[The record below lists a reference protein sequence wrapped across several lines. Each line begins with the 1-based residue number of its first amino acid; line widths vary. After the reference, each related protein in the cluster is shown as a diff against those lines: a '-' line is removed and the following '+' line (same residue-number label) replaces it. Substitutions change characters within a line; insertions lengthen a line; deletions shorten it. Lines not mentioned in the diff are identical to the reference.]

1 LTQVKAGM
9 LHRDQNPCPD
19 ELRQES
25 DIVGSSFM
33 STNVDYQAPPR
44 DMLLPA
50 VRPAPGGPVAILPS
64 PRPNQR
70 RQRPWLAL
78 VAVIVAAAAAGGGYW
93 WLQSAAGLP
102 EGIVSGNGRL
112 EADEIDVATKFAGR
126 IAELLVD
133 EGDMVRSGQ
142 VVARMDTKD
151 VDISLHKAEAQV
163 LGAERM
169 LDEARASVEQ
179 QQAQVTLAHQ
189 ELSLASFLFQ
199 KGYGTGQLLDQRRQQ
214 EAVATAALTVARA
227 RVGEAEQTL
236 AAATRDVDHY
246 RINIADNALTA
257 ARDGRIQYRLANV
270 GEVLAV
276 GGKVF
281 TMLDVN
287 YVYLDIFLPTADA
300 GRTIVGAD
308 ARIVLDALPTTPI
321 PAKVVF
327 VADQAQFTPKAVE
340 TKTERDKLM
349 FRVRVRV
356 DQAFLVDHAAEVRSG
371 LPGVA
376 YVRFDPRVDWPAA
389 LQPGQTG
396 VSAR

>member
-1 LTQVKAGM
+1 LTQVKAGG
-9 LHRDQNPCPD
+9 LHRDQSRYPD
-19 ELRQES
+19 ELRQGS
-25 DIVGSSFM
+25 GVVGSSFM
-33 STNVDYQAPPR
+33 STNVAYHAPQ

-50 VRPAPGGPVAILPS
+50 VRPAPAGPVAILPS
-64 PRPNQR
+64 PAPNPR
-70 RQRPWLAL
+70 RRRPWLAM
-78 VAVIVAAAAAGGGYW
+78 VAVIVAAAAGGGYW
-93 WLQSAAGLP
+93 WQHSAAGLP
-102 EGIVSGNGRL
+102 DGIVSGNGRL
-112 EADEIDVATKFAGR
+112 EADEMDIATKFAGR
-126 IAELLVD
+126 VAELRVD
-133 EGDMVRSGQ
+133 EGDVVRSGQ

-151 VDISLHKAEAQV
+151 VEMSLHKAEAQA

-179 QQAQVTLAHQ
+179 QQAQATLAHQ
-189 ELSLASFLFQ
+189 ELGRANFLFQ

-214 EAVATAALTVARA
+214 EAVAKAALTVAQA

-236 AAATRDVDHY
+236 AAATHDVDHY
-246 RINIADNALTA
+246 RINIADNALIA

-300 GRTIVGAD
+300 GRTVVGAE
-308 ARIVLDALPTTPI
+308 ARIVLDALPATPI

-349 FRVRVRV
+349 FRVRVHV
-356 DQAFLVDHAAEVRSG
+356 DQAFLADHAAEVRSG